1 MSLIDKI
8 KEHEGFRSTVYQ
20 CTAGYDTVGFGFAIK
35 DLELDLDIAEEILK
49 RKLDKLIKRVHNRFS
64 WVSNAPEPIQEVV
77 YNMCYQMGVSGFSKF
92 KKTIQYLADS
102 QYDKASREMLDSKW
116 ARSDSPNRAIELSN
130 IVKAQSNE

>member
-8 KEHEGFRSTVYQ
+8 KEHEGFRSSVYDDSLGIP
-20 CTAGYDTVGFGFAIK
+20 TIGFGFAIK

-49 RKLDKLIKRVHNRFS
+49 RKLDNLIKRVHNRFS
-64 WVSNAPEPIQEVV
+64 WVIKAPEPIQEVV

-92 KKTIQYLADS
+92 KKTIQYLADKN
-102 QYDKASREMLDSKW
+102 YEKASKEMLDSRW
-116 ARSDSPNRAIELSN
+116 ARQTPNRAIELSN

>member
-20 CTAGYDTVGFGFAIK
+20 CTAGHDTLGFGFK
-35 DLELDLDIAEEILK
+35 VSDLELDLDIAEEILK

-92 KKTIQYLADS
+92 KKTIQYLADKN
-102 QYDKASREMLDSKW
+102 YDKASKEMLDSRW
-116 ARSDSPNRAIELSN
+116 ARQTPNRAIELSN

>member
-20 CTAGYDTVGFGFAIK
+20 CTAGHDTLGFGFK
-35 DLELDLDIAEEILK
+35 VSDLELDLDIAEEILK
-49 RKLDKLIKRVHNRFS
+49 RKLDKLIKRVNNRFS

-92 KKTIQYLADS
+92 KKTIQYLADKN
-102 QYDKASREMLDSKW
+102 YDKASKEMLDSRW
-116 ARSDSPNRAIELSN
+116 ARQTPNRAIALSN

>member
-20 CTAGYDTVGFGFAIK
+20 CSAGFDTLGFGFKVA

-49 RKLDKLIKRVHNRFS
+49 RKLDNLIKRVHNRFS
-64 WVSNAPEPIQEVV
+64 WGIKASEPIQEVV

-92 KKTIQYLADS
+92 KKTIQYLADKN
-102 QYDKASREMLDSKW
+102 YEKASKEMLDSRW
-116 ARSDSPNRAIELSN
+116 ARQTPNRAIELSN

>member
-1 MSLIDKI
+1 MSLIDQI

-20 CTAGYDTVGFGFAIK
+20 CTAGHDTLGFGFK
-35 DLELDLDIAEEILK
+35 VSDLELDLDIAEEILK

-92 KKTIQYLADS
+92 KKTIQYLADKN
-102 QYDKASREMLDSKW
+102 YDKASKEMLDSRW
-116 ARSDSPNRAIELSN
+116 ARQTPNRAIRLSN
-130 IVKAQSNE
+130 IVKAQSNG

>member
-1 MSLIDKI
+1 MSLIDQI

-20 CTAGYDTVGFGFAIK
+20 CTAGHDTLGFGFK
-35 DLELDLDIAEEILK
+35 VSDLELDLDIAEEILK

-92 KKTIQYLADS
+92 KKTIQYLADKN
-102 QYDKASREMLDSKW
+102 YDKASKEMLDSRW
-116 ARSDSPNRAIELSN
+116 ARQTPNRAIELSN